1 MLVESSAGVRE
12 SLWVARPATALSITG
27 AECKACQQVFTLMME
42 SKKSLKLV
50 KAILGLLG

>member
-1 MLVESSAGVRE
+1 MESSAGVRE

-27 AECKACQQVFTLMME
+27 AECKACQQVFALMME